1 MSSHKAKGSLYKA
14 QGIVLKSVKLG
25 EADKIITF
33 FTDSYGKTSAI
44 AKGLRRTKS
53 KFGGRLEPF
62 THVDLLLCK
71 GKNLDIITQTEIIGS
86 FPEIR
91 KDLNKITYGL
101 AVLDLVDKIS
111 VDDEKDKKV
120 FEFLLSSLRTLS
132 KIATNIDL
140 FLVAFDLKLLSLFGF
155 MPVLNRCVVCDK
167 SVNFFKEVF
176 FSYGRGGLLC
186 ERCNH
191 CFDCQPKWIEDDMS
205 LISFQGAGLLS
216 KLLKA
221 GANDFDEIEVSEN
234 LKKEVAAVVQR
245 FIDFHIHARLKSREC
260 INELKY

>member
-1 MSSHKAKGSLYKA
+1 MSSHKVKGSLYKA

-62 THVDLLLCK
+62 THIDLLLYK

-86 FPEIR
+86 FSEIR

-111 VDDEKDKKV
+111 VDGEKDKKV

-132 KIATNIDL
+132 KISTNIDL
-140 FLVAFDLKLLSLFGF
+140 FLVAFDLKLLYLSGF
-155 MPVLNRCVVCDK
+155 MPVLNRCVICDK

-176 FSYGRGGLLC
+176 FSCGRGGLLC
-186 ERCNH
+186 ERCSH
-191 CFDCQPKWIEDDMS
+191 CFDCQPREAGADIS
-205 LISFQGAGLLS
+205 LVSFQGVSLLL

-221 GANDFDEIEVSEN
+221 DANDFNEIKASEN
-234 LKKEVAAVVQR
+234 LKKEVVAVVQR